1 MARDDPHG
9 RLRAVRVS
17 PVPVSEFPVTTCRRS
32 CSAREARAVRRP
44 YTSKPLS
51 PLPSFL
57 ASVIEGRTHHRLP
70 IAAIIEAASGPF
82 HQFPAAA
89 APSGFRGNGRPPS
102 DGQAARGLSIKLSS
116 DTGRG
121 YPILYETSSACRWRP
136 HGLRPRWRFHEWL
149 ENSGLA
155 W

>member
-70 IAAIIEAASGPF
+70 IAAIIEAASGPS

-89 APSGFRGNGRPPS
+89 APSGFRGNDRLPS
-102 DGQAARGLSIKLSS
+102 DGQAARGLSESSPRVRVDILSMNCRRTS
-116 DTGRG
+116 GAA
-121 YPILYETSSACRWRP
+121 ILSCMKHRP
-136 HGLRPRWRFHEWL
+136 HAGRVLMD
-149 ENSGLA
+149 
-155 W
+155 